1 MILSA
6 HAIVGGTIASLM
18 PGHPVLCFFVG
29 AASHFAIDAIP
40 HVDYPLHSI
49 SVRRSSPRA
58 LTLNWLLVQDLGL
71 ITLDACVGLAI
82 VLWLYASPGATTA
95 VVAGALGAM
104 LPDPLQLLQKLYPR
118 EPLKSLQRFH
128 SWIHTK
134 RRLKWPLGVS
144 SQLSFVALVVAL
156 RAILA

>member
-1 MILSA
+1 MILST
-6 HAIVGGTIASLM
+6 HAIVGGAIASLM
-18 PGHPVLCFFVG
+18 PGHPALCFFVG